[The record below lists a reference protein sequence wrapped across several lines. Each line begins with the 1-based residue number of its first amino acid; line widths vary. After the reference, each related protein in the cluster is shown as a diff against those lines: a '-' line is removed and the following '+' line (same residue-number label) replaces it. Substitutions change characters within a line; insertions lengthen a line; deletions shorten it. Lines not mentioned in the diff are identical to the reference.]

1 MLKRYAVTVLARR
14 ANWLVC
20 VLGGVLAGCSRH
32 AGSGSTTVGPGH
44 APVRVIGHAG
54 SGFFTPINPFN
65 PLPPSSLAGVAK
77 ALGAG
82 ADGVEV
88 DVQLSQDSVPVLYHD
103 AELQSMTTGHG
114 CVSQHRAAALQQL
127 SYRGGPPYDWF
138 QQQRIAT
145 LEQLLQELSK
155 RPAFPY
161 LHLDLHENDACQP
174 QQPHARSPRL
184 VRALGRLLRQY
195 QVPPERV
202 LIVTEHVPTLRQ
214 FKTELPGVALG
225 LEITDRFNER
235 LPLAA
240 VEGVR
245 AVVLPKR
252 LATPE
257 HVAQVRSAGLQVVLF
272 GGRSGKSIRR
282 LLALQPDAIEVDNVP
297 QMLKQLG
304 RNRSPRTN
312 PANAPNLTRV
322 R

>member
-1 MLKRYAVTVLARR
+1 MLKSYAAVVTARR
-14 ANWLVC
+14 AAWLIC
-20 VLGGVLAGCSRH
+20 VFGVGLVACSRH
-32 AGSGSTTVGPGH
+32 AGSATSSANR
-44 APVRVIGHAG
+44 APVQVIGHAG

-65 PLPPSSLAGVAK
+65 PLPPSSLAGVAE

-88 DVQLSQDSVPVLYHD
+88 DVQLSRDSIPVLYHD
-103 AELQSMTTGHG
+103 AELQSMTTGQG
-114 CVSQHRAAALQQL
+114 CVSQHPAAALQQL
-127 SYRGGPPYDWF
+127 RYRGGPPYDWF
-138 QQQRIAT
+138 QQERVAT

-155 RPAFPY
+155 RPTFPY

-174 QQPHARSPRL
+174 RQPYARSPQL

-195 QVPPERV
+195 QVPAERV
-202 LIVTEHVPTLRQ
+202 LIVTEHVPSLRQ
-214 FKTELPGVALG
+214 FKTQLPDVALG
-225 LEITDRFNER
+225 LEITDAFNER
-235 LPLAA
+235 LPVAA
-240 VEGVR
+240 VEGVQ

-257 HVAQVRSAGLQVVLF
+257 HMAQARSAGLQVVLF

-304 RNRSPRTN
+304 RNRAMRSNT
-312 PANAPNLTRV
+312 ANAPNLTSV